1 MNTFLLIIHVL
12 ACLVLIVSILL
23 QASKGGGLAG
33 IAGGSGGQ
41 AAGAMFGGA
50 GAGGF
55 LSKVTTYLAILFFLT
70 CIGIYFTS
78 RSGEVMPQTAAE
90 QMMGERG
97 PVPVQTAPSLPQ
109 PLTEQAA
116 PAPSTTAPAAESKS
130 TDKKGE

>member
-1 MNTFLLIIHVL
+1 MNTFLLIIHII

-33 IAGGSGGQ
+33 IAGGGAQ
-41 AAGAMFGGA
+41 AGAMFGGA

-55 LSKVTTYLAILFFLT
+55 LSKVTAYLAIVFFVT

>member
-1 MNTFLLIIHVL
+1 MNTFLLIIHII

-33 IAGGSGGQ
+33 IAGGGAQ
-41 AAGAMFGGA
+41 AGAMFGGA

-55 LSKVTTYLAILFFLT
+55 LSKVTAYLAIVFFVT

-78 RSGEVMPQTAAE
+78 RSGEVMRDTAAE

-109 PLTEQAA
+109 PITEQAA
-116 PAPSTTAPAAESKS
+116 PATQSQSTE
-130 TDKKGE
+130 KKGE